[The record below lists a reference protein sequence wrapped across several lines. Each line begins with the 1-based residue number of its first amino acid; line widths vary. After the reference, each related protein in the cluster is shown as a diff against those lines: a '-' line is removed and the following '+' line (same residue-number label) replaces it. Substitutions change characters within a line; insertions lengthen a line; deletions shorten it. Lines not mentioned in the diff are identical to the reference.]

1 MLLIGLTSLLIAIP
15 LYSSTGSQGWAS
27 PTLLT
32 RITSI
37 ILLFSAAISFNGL
50 YVQAIGSGLG
60 LYSGLFHVTTVTQGM
75 EIFLYVAGRIIL
87 LPWASEAVV
96 SANENGTSSSF
107 AGAFDGRG
115 KVSHSASPSQT
126 DLDPSNL
133 DSDSRLELGNNQH
146 ITSIPSIAEY
156 PLIILF
162 TTIGGSFLISSADL
176 VSMYLSIELQSF
188 AVYILAAIYRN
199 SESATS
205 AGLKYFLLG
214 ALSSALI
221 LLGSSLIYAY
231 TGLTNFEG
239 IYTLT
244 SVAHYPI
251 TGREGDIFANNLS
264 KDTGVENAVVLGV
277 LIIRIG
283 FLFKV
288 AAAPF
293 HNWAPDVYDGV
304 PTIVTT
310 WLTVMPKIAIFVFLL
325 ELQLPSAS
333 LNSIT
338 RAIGFDQVIE
348 NHQLFSPD
356 LHWKNLLLTTSLLSL
371 VIGTVVG
378 LAQYRLKRLLAYS
391 TISHVGFLLLAL
403 SVNSEESVTSFLF
416 YLIQYSV
423 TNLNAFFVVLALGYL
438 THTSLAHQQ
447 KTSLVKT
454 TESNSTQV
462 EVGGDVQSLRQKRD
476 CDITFISQ
484 LKGQFYANPI
494 LGLSLAFCLFSMAG
508 IPPLVGFF
516 AKYMVLYSAIEKGY
530 YFIALV
536 GILASVISAA
546 YYLRIIRVI
555 HFDQA
560 SENGTERF
568 LAGENVPFSPDL
580 KISSSLAPSVS
591 QEMKTNVLSSTH
603 SYVIAVL
610 TLLVVFFIF
619 SPSLVLNSSNL
630 LALSLFTA

>member
-1 MLLIGLTSLLIAIP
+1 MLLIGLISLLIAIP
-15 LYSSTGSQGWAS
+15 LYSSTIT

-37 ILLFSAAISFNGL
+37 ILLFSAAISFNRL

-60 LYSGLFHVTTVTQGM
+60 LYSGLFHVTTVTQAM
-75 EIFLYVAGRIIL
+75 EMFLYVVGALIL
-87 LPWASEAVV
+87 LPWASPKKDDLESGNRSGQEVSTTNFGFTSAV
-96 SANENGTSSSF
+96 
-107 AGAFDGRG
+107 
-115 KVSHSASPSQT
+115 P
-126 DLDPSNL
+126 
-133 DSDSRLELGNNQH
+133 
-146 ITSIPSIAEY
+146 SIPEY

-162 TTIGGSFLISSADL
+162 TTIGASFLISSADL

-231 TGLTNFEG
+231 TGLTNFESIYMLSNVVGNEGSLSTHGMVSQAPTAG
-239 IYTLT
+239 I
-244 SVAHYPI
+244 
-251 TGREGDIFANNLS
+251 
-264 KDTGVENAVVLGV
+264 VLGV
-277 LIIRIG
+277 LIIGVG

-310 WLTVMPKIAIFVFLL
+310 WLTVMPKISIFIFLL
-325 ELQLPSAS
+325 EF
-333 LNSIT
+333 T
-338 RAIGFDQVIE
+338 GGAIGSETVIDMGTSNALFLGE
-348 NHQLFSPD
+348 NTSGAIF
-356 LHWKNLLLTTSLLSL
+356 KNLLLTTSLLSL

-378 LAQYRLKRLLAYS
+378 LAQYRLKRLLAFS

-403 SVNSEESVTSFLF
+403 SVNSEESITSFLF
-416 YLIQYSV
+416 YIIQYSI
-423 TNLNAFFVVLALGYL
+423 TNLDAFFVVLALGYVINNQI
-438 THTSLAHQQ
+438 SY
-447 KTSLVKT
+447 
-454 TESNSTQV
+454 ENNGNNST
-462 EVGGDVQSLRQKRD
+462 
-476 CDITFISQ
+476 DITYISQ

-494 LGLSLAFCLFSMAG
+494 LGLSLALCLFSMAG

-516 AKYMVLYSAIEKGY
+516 AKYRVLYSAIENGY
-530 YFIALV
+530 YFLAFV
-536 GILASVISAA
+536 GIIASVISAA

-555 HFDQA
+555 HFDQRTNDLSLESGQK
-560 SENGTERF
+560 SEATF
-568 LAGENVPFSPDL
+568 
-580 KISSSLAPSVS
+580 
-591 QEMKTNVLSSTH
+591 VLTSRH
-603 SYVIAVL
+603 SYIISVL
-610 TLLVVFFIF
+610 TLLVVLFIL